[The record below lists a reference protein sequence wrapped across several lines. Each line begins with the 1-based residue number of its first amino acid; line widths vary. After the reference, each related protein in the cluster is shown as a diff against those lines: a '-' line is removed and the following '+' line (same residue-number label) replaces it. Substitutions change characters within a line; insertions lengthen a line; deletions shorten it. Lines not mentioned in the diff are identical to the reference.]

1 MRKSQL
7 ICSLLALALC
17 LLPAGCRSRE
27 AEEPVE
33 PENVTLNVKPVPAW
47 AKPVAKEKYILT
59 PPAPERPVINNPLVY
74 GARPGDVY
82 KRQRLL

>member
-33 PENVTLNVKPVPAW
+33 PENVTLIIKTPVWEIFPMW
-47 AKPVAKEKYILT
+47 
-59 PPAPERPVINNPLVY
+59 ERR
-74 GARPGDVY
+74 GHMT
-82 KRQRLL
+82 